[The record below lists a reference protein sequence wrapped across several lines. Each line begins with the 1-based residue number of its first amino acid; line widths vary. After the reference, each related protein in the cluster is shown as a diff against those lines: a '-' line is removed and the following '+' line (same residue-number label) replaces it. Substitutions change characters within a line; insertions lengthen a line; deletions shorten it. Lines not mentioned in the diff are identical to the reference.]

1 MTIPGMAQNFIAV
14 DRDQAFLMPP
24 SLQEW
29 LPEGHLAWCLLDV
42 VGEMDLSLFYAR
54 YRPDGW
60 GRPAYDPSMMVALIL
75 YSYCRGER
83 SSRGIE
89 RECWEDVAYRVIC
102 ANLTP
107 DHVTINRFRSEHQD
121 ALAELFGQVLRLCA
135 KAGMVNVGTI
145 ALDGTRVRANASKA
159 QTMDYEKLAR
169 TILEEAAEVDAA
181 EDELYGDKRG
191 DELPERLS
199 TRWGRQEWLRE
210 AKRQL
215 EQERAAEARPVPR
228 ARAPRLREAKRRMEE
243 ELSVEQRA
251 NEAYEAW
258 RARGVKSDGRK
269 LNTPSTPYRPPDRPA
284 GQVNVTDPD
293 SRIVQSRHGFIQG
306 YTAQAVTTKDQI
318 VITAEVICGGN
329 ERMSLERL
337 VDSTEH
343 QLERAGVSDSV
354 EVALADAGFWNTDQI
369 ASLTARGMKTLVNPD
384 SAGRKSPAPNRQ
396 RRQHYVEMREQL
408 ASEEGKQHYSQRMVM
423 IEPVFAH
430 IKYNR
435 RVDRFH
441 RRGLAACRAEWKL
454 ITATHNLLKLW
465 RYGPAP
471 APG

>member
-1 MTIPGMAQNFIAV
+1 
-14 DRDQAFLMPP
+14 MPP

-29 LPEGHLAWCLLDV
+29 LPEGHLAWCLLDAV
-42 VGEMDLSLFYAR
+42 AVMDLSVFYER

-60 GRPAYDPSMMVALIL
+60 GRPAYEPSMMVALIL
-75 YSYCRGER
+75 YSYAKGER

-89 RECWEDVAYRVIC
+89 RKCWEDVACRVIC

-121 ALAELFGQVLRLCA
+121 ALAGLFGQVLGLCA
-135 KAGMVNVGTI
+135 KAGMVKVGTI
-145 ALDGTRVRANASKA
+145 AVDGTRVRANASKA

-181 EDELYGDKRG
+181 EDEQFGKTRG

-215 EQERAAEARPVPR
+215 EAERAAEAKPVPR

-243 ELSVEQRA
+243 ELWVEQRA

-258 RARGVKSDGRK
+258 RARGVKSDGRR
-269 LNTPSTPYRPPDRPA
+269 LNTPSTPYRPPERPA
-284 GQVNVTDPD
+284 GQINVTDPD

-318 VITAEVICGGN
+318 VINADVICGGN
-329 ERMSLERL
+329 ERQTLERL
-337 VDSTEH
+337 VDGAER
-343 QLERAGVSDSV
+343 QLMGAGVSDSV

-369 ASLTARGMKTLVNPD
+369 ATLTARGIKTLVNPD
-384 SAGRKSPAPNRQ
+384 SAGRQAPAPNRQ
-396 RRQHYVEMREQL
+396 RRPHYVQMREQL
-408 ASEEGKQHYSQRMVM
+408 ASEEGKAHYSQRMVM

-430 IKYNR
+430 TKHNR
-435 RVDRFH
+435 RVDRFQ

-465 RYGPAP
+465 RHGLAP
-471 APG
+471 DPG

>member
-1 MTIPGMAQNFIAV
+1 
-14 DRDQAFLMPP
+14 
-24 SLQEW
+24 
-29 LPEGHLAWCLLDV
+29 
-42 VGEMDLSLFYAR
+42 
-54 YRPDGW
+54 
-60 GRPAYDPSMMVALIL
+60 MVALIL
-75 YSYCRGER
+75 YSYAKGER

-89 RECWEDVAYRVIC
+89 RKCWEDVACRVIC

-121 ALAELFGQVLRLCA
+121 ALAGLFGQVLGLCA
-135 KAGMVNVGTI
+135 KAGMVKVGTI
-145 ALDGTRVRANASKA
+145 AVDGTRVRANASKA

-181 EDELYGDKRG
+181 EDEQFGKTRG

-215 EQERAAEARPVPR
+215 EAERAAEAKPVPR

-243 ELSVEQRA
+243 ELWVEQRA

-258 RARGVKSDGRK
+258 RARGVKSDGRR
-269 LNTPSTPYRPPDRPA
+269 LNTPSTPYRPPERPA
-284 GQVNVTDPD
+284 GQINVTDPD

-318 VITAEVICGGN
+318 VINADVICGGN
-329 ERMSLERL
+329 ERQTLERL
-337 VDSTEH
+337 VDGAER
-343 QLERAGVSDSV
+343 QLMGAGVSDSV

-369 ASLTARGMKTLVNPD
+369 ATLTARGIKTLVNPD
-384 SAGRKSPAPNRQ
+384 SAGRQAPAPNRQ
-396 RRQHYVEMREQL
+396 RRPHYVQMREQL
-408 ASEEGKQHYSQRMVM
+408 ASEEGKAHYSQRMVM

-430 IKYNR
+430 TKHNR
-435 RVDRFH
+435 RVDRFQ

-454 ITATHNLLKLW
+454 VTATHNLLKLW
-465 RYGPAP
+465 RHGLAP
-471 APG
+471 DPG